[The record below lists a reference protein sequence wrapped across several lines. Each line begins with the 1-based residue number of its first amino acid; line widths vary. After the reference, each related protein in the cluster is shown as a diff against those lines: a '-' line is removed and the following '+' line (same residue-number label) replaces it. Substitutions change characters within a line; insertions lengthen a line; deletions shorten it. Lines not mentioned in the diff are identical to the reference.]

1 MELIGE
7 SKDLENMSKY
17 LMLDKNFDVYRK
29 SNVTEETMVFE
40 LGKLPVSTFCLIYL
54 QGHGSPNSYLLKDFR
69 ITKDRKVQGLTSE
82 VMYNTLLTSDTYRRL
97 LLVSDFCDAG
107 DYYRTYFNSFT
118 PTRPNNISSELQ
130 YYLCLESEPE
140 WKESPHWNGRV
151 PAARAIH
158 VAGANRG
165 EEALEGDI
173 SGGFFTNA
181 FATTWDEP
189 LTLPAR
195 LHKLRYTVS
204 MWIKGAKNKE
214 LLPQIPQIFCSFK
227 PDLNDP
233 TVLKKFQ
240 VGDLEEME

>member
-1 MELIGE
+1 MELIGG

-69 ITKDRKVQGLTSE
+69 ITKDRKVRGLTSE

-107 DYYRTYFNSFT
+107 DYYQ
-118 PTRPNNISSELQ
+118 LQ
-130 YYLCLESEPE
+130 YYLCLEGEPE

-151 PAARAIH
+151 PGARAIH

-214 LLPQIPQIFCSFK
+214 LLPQTPQASSPQKEHC
-227 PDLNDP
+227 
-233 TVLKKFQ
+233 
-240 VGDLEEME
+240 